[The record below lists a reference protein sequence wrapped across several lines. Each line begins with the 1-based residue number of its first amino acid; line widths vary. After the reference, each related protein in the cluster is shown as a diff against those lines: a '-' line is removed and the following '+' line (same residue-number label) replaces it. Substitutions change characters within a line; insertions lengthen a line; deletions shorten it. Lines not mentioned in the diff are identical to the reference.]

1 MFFFMLV
8 LGLLASASTFKLE
21 IHAQSYCVSS
31 TLNYCFGL
39 TQPCDGVLVSITQ
52 PRNLTL
58 FSCVKLS
65 GVVEAD
71 VGVEHVFTLLD
82 PFGRFICS
90 HRTVNG
96 SLPQI
101 GWGARYVVLTVLSK
115 GFGVTPVDIPDICQG
130 GALIKTRSS
139 HHVVSACVRFPGWQ
153 WDDTFRHYFLQP
165 TSNCSLLVSPL
176 NDVPKSYYP
185 KQLGTF
191 ARPVRDEL

>member
-1 MFFFMLV
+1 MFFFIIV

-39 TQPCDGVLVSITQ
+39 TQPCNGVLVSITQ

-65 GVVEAD
+65 EVEEAD
-71 VGVEHVFTLLD
+71 VGVRHVFTLLD

-90 HRTVNG
+90 HRTVNE

-101 GWGARYVVLTVLSK
+101 GWGARYVVLTVLSR
-115 GFGVTPVDIPDICQG
+115 GFGVTPLDVPSICRG
-130 GALIKTRSS
+130 GALIRTRSS
-139 HHVVSACVRFPGWQ
+139 YHVVSACIHFPGWQ
-153 WDDTFRHYFLQP
+153 WDDTFRYYSLQP
-165 TSNCSLLVSPL
+165 TSNCSLFVRPL
-176 NDVPKSYYP
+176 NNVPQSYYP

-191 ARPVRDEL
+191 AQPLRDEL